1 MSPPYIS
8 YYYGD
13 DGDDGDDGDYIG
25 KTKSCKDLCIC
36 DQVRLQQQSVWPR
49 LNHPSGKKWTKDWHW
64 CTRLL

>member
-1 MSPPYIS
+1 MSPPYIL

-36 DQVRLQQQSVWPR
+36 DQVRLQQQSV
-49 LNHPSGKKWTKDWHW
+49 
-64 CTRLL
+64 